1 MIQMITGG
9 LVTQLIRVVAQLG
22 VADVLAE
29 GPKSSTEIAK
39 LVGAHPHALYRVL
52 RALASVGIFA
62 ETPDGHFGLTPLALP
77 LQAAAPELLQALAIM
92 WGVAAVAALRSIT
105 LQCSNGRSRISI
117 RPQHGQLFDYLQ
129 QHPDA
134 GGNLQCGNDQLN
146 AATCHCGVAC
156 L

>member
-77 LQAAAPELLQALAIM
+77 LQAAAPESLQALAIM
-92 WGVAAVAALRSIT
+92 WGELLWRPYGALLYSVRTGEVAFPYVHSMGI
-105 LQCSNGRSRISI
+105 
-117 RPQHGQLFDYLQ
+117 
-129 QHPDA
+129 
-134 GGNLQCGNDQLN
+134 
-146 AATCHCGVAC
+146 V
-156 L
+156 